1 MFVKCAADCSGQSRS
16 YVAWRHS
23 VGCTQLEDVSGVR
36 EGVVQEQRL
45 PEQAV
50 GQAEIMEKPP
60 QGLFPDGPGSGDGRR
75 TLIEALEISG
85 TGAQLDHDFAV
96 FKHQGNPAGQHGV
109 VEFASGQ
116 GALVG
121 EVAELFRDVDGV
133 GLKQL
138 VQGREIP
145 VRSGHAY
152 FRPGSNS
159 LQGQVVWTFLGFFR
173 DGAKQA
179 GQVPLRITAQRGVLP
194 KTVRG
199 VPQGYRR
206 CWNVESRPV
215 RWSHEVPGGV
225 NETVQ
230 TDFKGFRVGGE

>member
-145 VRSGHAY
+145 VRGGCTDACTSGSTLHGDA
-152 FRPGSNS
+152 S
-159 LQGQVVWTFLGFFR
+159 WIFR
-173 DGAKQA
+173 DFFAHSEHEALHVSTCVTSQPIAAFLLWCRPPLLIGGFSQDFYL
-179 GQVPLRITAQRGVLP
+179 GMPPVP
-194 KTVRG
+194 
-199 VPQGYRR
+199 RR
-206 CWNVESRPV
+206 
-215 RWSHEVPGGV
+215 
-225 NETVQ
+225 
-230 TDFKGFRVGGE
+230 